1 MRRVMWA
8 AAVLGLLSTPA
19 FVQAQER
26 FGHAYSEGFAG
37 PRGYGAPQGG
47 VPPGFSNFGLR
58 LRGGFG
64 RNGYA
69 PLWGPVW
76 GPEAFMPAA
85 GTDRDVRH
93 YRSYGDPVTYST
105 PAGTAE
111 SDVGQPTPP
120 IPSTKESTL
129 SKDAPAPKAESLLK
143 DVPAIPDV
151 PMTNESPADASPKLK

>member
-26 FGHAYSEGFAG
+26 FGHAYFESFAG

-85 GTDRDVRH
+85 GRDGDVRH
-93 YRSYGDPVTYST
+93 YHSYGEPVTYSQ
-105 PAGTAE
+105 PARGAE
-111 SDVGQPTPP
+111 SDVGHPTPP
-120 IPSTKESTL
+120 NPSTKESPP
-129 SKDAPAPKAESLLK
+129 SKEVPAPKAESLLK

-151 PMTNESPADASPKLK
+151 PTTNESPADALPKLK